1 MWPADFRNSSA
12 STFWNSYHKGQPGPL
27 PQCYSVCIG
36 RKRHADKSYYSLWL
50 QMFQVLLPCVSTC
63 PPPQIWLQTKAS
75 AHQHPNVGKRSPNS
89 DSIIRRQCYLSKSPS
104 GVKLSGSIIVDNM
117 TKRTTVIRT
126 PFLRSKHINTFI
138 LKYIYQYLELLKIEH
153 DERKTGV
160 SAQTKWLLQG
170 ELHPINSNNK

>member
-1 MWPADFRNSSA
+1 MWPWRQNNRKVKIELVSKSTNACWTADFRYSSA

-36 RKRHADKSYYSLWL
+36 RKRHADKSYCSLWL

-75 AHQHPNVGKRSPNS
+75 AHQTPTPKCWQEKSKFRQHYPW
-89 DSIIRRQCYLSKSPS
+89 IRRQCYPSKSPS

-126 PFLRSKHINTFI
+126 PFLQSKHMNTFDFI
-138 LKYIYQYLELLKIEH
+138 LKY
-153 DERKTGV
+153 KT
-160 SAQTKWLLQG
+160 
-170 ELHPINSNNK
+170 INI

>member
-1 MWPADFRNSSA
+1 MLFSLHWTEKTRRQKLLFTLTPNVP
-12 STFWNSYHKGQPGPL
+12 STFAMCKYLPPATDMATDKGFCSPDTNTQML
-27 PQCYSVCIG
+27 AREVQIQT
-36 RKRHADKSYYSLWL
+36 ALSL
-50 QMFQVLLPCVSTC
+50 
-63 PPPQIWLQTKAS
+63 
-75 AHQHPNVGKRSPNS
+75 
-89 DSIIRRQCYLSKSPS
+89 IRRQCYPSKSPS

-160 SAQTKWLLQG
+160 SAQTK
-170 ELHPINSNNK
+170 